1 MFAKSKNLST
11 ANSKERDF
19 MRKTVI
25 SILSVLLM
33 LLLSGCGQIAED
45 YFGRY
50 KVATGSVIS
59 DISVSSVESETAPE
73 VVTTT
78 VPTTT
83 EVTSTFEPVTSP
95 EVTTAPEVTTT
106 PVSTVVETTTQF
118 TTTVST
124 AMKAAATTEAS
135 TTVTTTAT
143 TTEIITAEPEIEV
156 VPESADVLKMAR
168 EFLEL
173 LNSEREKAG
182 ICALVTGPVIQE
194 MAQIRAEELPT
205 RFDHTRPNGL
215 SYLSVCTEYGYG
227 IPTGY
232 YGTYATGVQ
241 YEIYYRENAGETV
254 GRMDST
260 HPEVMIESF
269 RNSAGHWRVLMD
281 PTLGAVGVAVF
292 AVEDETYGYLY
303 YYEVLLTDK
312 LYE

>member
-1 MFAKSKNLST
+1 MIKT
-11 ANSKERDF
+11 ERDF

-25 SILSVLLM
+25 SILPVLLM
-33 LLLSGCGQIAED
+33 LLLSGCGQITED

-59 DISVSSVESETAPE
+59 DIPVSSVESETAPE

-78 VPTTT
+78 EPTTT

-106 PVSTVVETTTQF
+106 PVSTAVETTTQF
-118 TTTVST
+118 TTTVAT
-124 AMKAAATTEAS
+124 AMKAAATTEAA

-143 TTEIITAEPEIEV
+143 TTEIVAAEPKIEV
-156 VPESADVLKMAR
+156 VPESADVSKMAR

-182 ICALVTGPVIQE
+182 ICALVTGSVIQK

-215 SYLSVCTEYGYG
+215 SYLSICTEYGYG
-227 IPTGY
+227 VLIGY
-232 YGTYATGVQ
+232 YGTYATGEQ

>member
-1 MFAKSKNLST
+1 
-11 ANSKERDF
+11 
-19 MRKTVI
+19 MRKTVV
-25 SILSVLLM
+25 SILPVLLM
-33 LLLSGCGQIAED
+33 LLLSGCGQIAEGTVEGYSPTSD
-45 YFGRY
+45 
-50 KVATGSVIS
+50 SVVS
-59 DISVSSVESETAPE
+59 DIPISSVESETALE

-78 VPTTT
+78 ELTTT
-83 EVTSTFEPVTSP
+83 EATSTSEPVTAPEPTSP
-95 EVTTAPEVTTT
+95 ATTTPPVTTA
-106 PVSTVVETTTQF
+106 ETTTQSA
-118 TTTVST
+118 TT
-124 AMKAAATTEAS
+124 AATTTATTTTIVTT

-143 TTEIITAEPEIEV
+143 KTEIIADEPEIEV
-156 VPESADVLKMAR
+156 VPEPADVSEMAR

-205 RFDHTRPNGL
+205 RFDHIRPDGL
-215 SYLSVCTEYGYG
+215 SYLSICTEYSYG

-232 YGTYATGVQ
+232 YGTYATGEQ

>member
-1 MFAKSKNLST
+1 
-11 ANSKERDF
+11 

-33 LLLSGCGQIAED
+33 LLLSGCGQITEN

-50 KVATGSVIS
+50 KVAIGSVIS
-59 DISVSSVESETAPE
+59 DIPVSSVELETAPE
-73 VVTTT
+73 FVTTT
-78 VPTTT
+78 EPTTT
-83 EVTSTFEPVTSP
+83 EVASTFEPVVTSP
-95 EVTTAPEVTTT
+95 EVTTAPEVTAT
-106 PVSTVVETTTQF
+106 PVSTAVETTTQF
-118 TTTVST
+118 TTTVAT
-124 AMKAAATTEAS
+124 AMKADATTEAT
-135 TTVTTTAT
+135 TTVTTTAAT
-143 TTEIITAEPEIEV
+143 IEIVTAEPKIEV
-156 VPESADVLKMAR
+156 VSEPADVSEMAR

-182 ICALVTGPVIQE
+182 NCALVTGPVIQK

-205 RFDHTRPNGL
+205 RFDHIRPDGL
-215 SYLSVCTEYGYG
+215 SYLSICTEYGYG

-232 YGTYATGVQ
+232 YGTYATGEQ

>member
-1 MFAKSKNLST
+1 
-11 ANSKERDF
+11 

-73 VVTTT
+73 FVTTT
-78 VPTTT
+78 EPTTT
-83 EVTSTFEPVTSP
+83 EITSTFEPVTSP
-95 EVTTAPEVTTT
+95 EVTTAPESVTAPVTTT
-106 PVSTVVETTTQF
+106 PVPAAVETTTQF
-118 TTTVST
+118 TTTVAT
-124 AMKAAATTEAS
+124 AMKAAATTEA
-135 TTVTTTAT
+135 TMTVTTTAAT
-143 TTEIITAEPEIEV
+143 IEIVTAEPDIEV
-156 VPESADVLKMAR
+156 VPEPADVSEMAR

-232 YGTYATGVQ
+232 YGTYATGEQ

-292 AVEDETYGYLY
+292 AVKDETYGYLY